1 MKIAR
6 VPTKKR
12 NIITLLILII
22 GLPLVVYASYQ
33 VVQLISN
40 ASADNQPRNVTIS
53 NVTTVSATITWTTD
67 SKTTGT
73 ATIKESGA
81 ELSPVLDTRGNT
93 KRYTHFIEFTD
104 LEPSTTYEFSIN
116 SGGTSYTSSGG
127 SSFTFE
133 TAPITADTP
142 TPNPV
147 YGSVSGVSTDDVLV
161 FAMLKDKTSYAV
173 SATMP
178 SGGNWIMDLSTFR
191 KISDGSLIISDTNTN
206 LVLIA
211 VTGTNQ
217 GGVLS
222 GSYSTLFDSN
232 GKLNT
237 THNFSMGENT
247 TLYSYFPES
256 SSQDST
262 EEDETPVVEEPE
274 EGEPK
279 EEIPVEE
286 PEQETDGRTF
296 RIVKDLQWEDMV
308 VSGVTNWPS
317 GEDTVKITNLTDTGF
332 TVVWVSAE
340 KEEGSIKYGTSA
352 SELTSTASDERDS
365 VTNKGKYYVHSVSLT
380 RLQPETKYYF
390 TVSSGDSTYDG
401 FNATTFDT
409 LSTPPSYVSITGVVD
424 NMPETGEGVLIAYIK
439 DGDSTGTT
447 GNSMPIST
455 VIDEDGKWI
464 LSVADSRSSDGS
476 EYYEY
481 TSSDTIYFSV
491 VSTIPAVSPVS
502 ASMNGITSKDV
513 DVSLEYSTSTT
524 VTKLSDY
531 GVI

>member
-40 ASADNQPRNVTIS
+40 ASADNQPRNVTIA

-67 SKTTGT
+67 SKTIGT
-73 ATIKESGA
+73 ATLKESGA
-81 ELSPVLDTRGNT
+81 ELSPVIDTRGNT
-93 KRYTHFIEFTD
+93 KRYTHYIEFTG
-104 LEPSTTYEFSIN
+104 LEPSKTYEFTIT
-116 SGGTSYTSSGG
+116 SGGTNYTSSGD

-142 TPNPV
+142 TPNPI

-161 FAMLKDKTSYAV
+161 FAMPKDKSSYAV

-211 VTGTNQ
+211 ITGTDQ
-217 GGVLS
+217 GSILS

-237 THNFSMGENT
+237 TQVFSIGENT
-247 TLYSYFPES
+247 TLYSYFPSS

-262 EEDETPVVEEPE
+262 EKEDTEEET
-274 EGEPK
+274 
-279 EEIPVEE
+279 PVEE
-286 PEQETDGRTF
+286 PEVETPTVEQEEETNGRTF
-296 RIVKDLQWEDMV
+296 RIVKDLEWQDMV
-308 VSGVTNWPS
+308 VSGVSNWPE

-332 TVVWVSAE
+332 TVVWVSKE
-340 KEEGSIKYGTSA
+340 KEEGSISYGTSA
-352 SELTSTASDERDS
+352 TALSNTASDERDG

-390 TVSSGDSTYDG
+390 TVSSGGNSYDG
-401 FNATTFDT
+401 FNTTTFAT
-409 LSTPPSYVSITGVVD
+409 LSTPPSYVSITGKVS
-424 NMPETGEGVLIAYIK
+424 NMPNTGEGVLVAYMK
-439 DGDSTGTT
+439 DGDSTGTS
-447 GNSMPIST
+447 GDSMPIST
-455 VIDEDGKWI
+455 VLDDDGKWI
-464 LSVADSRSSDGS
+464 LSIADSRSSDGS

-481 TSSDTIYFSV
+481 TSSDTMYLSV
-491 VSTIPAVSPVS
+491 LSTIPTASPVS
-502 ASMNGITSKDV
+502 VSMNGITSKDV
-513 DVSLEYSTSTT
+513 GVSLEYSTSTT
-524 VTKLSDY
+524 VSKLSDY

>member
-6 VPTKKR
+6 VPTQKR
-12 NIITLLILII
+12 NIITILILVL
-22 GLPLVVYASYQ
+22 GLPFVVFASYQ

-53 NVTTVSATITWTTD
+53 NITTVSATITWTTD

-73 ATIKESGA
+73 ATLKESGA
-81 ELSPVLDTRGNT
+81 ELSPVIDTRGNT

-104 LEPSTTYEFSIN
+104 LEPSTTYEFTIT
-116 SGGTSYTSSGG
+116 SGGTNYTSSGG
-127 SSFTFE
+127 SAFTFE

-161 FAMLKDKTSYAV
+161 FAILKDKTSYAV

-211 VTGTNQ
+211 VIGTGQ
-217 GGVLS
+217 GGILS
-222 GSYSTLFDSN
+222 GAYSTLFDSN
-232 GKLNT
+232 GKLNST
-237 THNFSMGENT
+237 QSFSIGSNT
-247 TLYSYFPES
+247 TLYSYFPTS
-256 SSQDST
+256 SSQDDT
-262 EEDETPVVEEPE
+262 EEETPVEEPE
-274 EGEPK
+274 EET
-279 EEIPVEE
+279 PVEE

-296 RIVKDLQWEDMV
+296 RIVKDLEWQDMV
-308 VSGVTNWPS
+308 VSGVTSWPA
-317 GEDTVKITNLTDTGF
+317 GEETVNITNLTDTGF
-332 TVVWVSAE
+332 TVVWVSEE
-340 KEEGSIKYGTSA
+340 KEEGSVSYGTSA
-352 SELTSTASDERDS
+352 AELSSTASDERDS
-365 VTNKGKYYVHSVSLT
+365 VTNKGEYYVHSVSLT

-390 TVSSGDSTYDG
+390 TVSSGDSSYDG
-401 FNATTFDT
+401 FNATTFAT
-409 LSTPPSYVSITGVVD
+409 LSTPPSYVSITGTVA
-424 NMPETGEGVLIAYIK
+424 NMPNTGEGVLIVYMK
-439 DGDSTGTT
+439 DGDSTGTA
-447 GNSMPIST
+447 GDSMPIST
-455 VIDEDGKWI
+455 VLDEDGKWI
-464 LSVADSRSSDGS
+464 LSIADSRSSDGS

-481 TSSDTIYFSV
+481 TSSDTMYFSV
-491 VSTIPAVSPVS
+491 VSTIPTVSPVS
-502 ASMNGITSKDV
+502 VSMNGITSKDV
-513 DVSLEYSTSTT
+513 DVPLEYSTSTT

>member
-6 VPTKKR
+6 LPTQKR
-12 NIITLLILII
+12 NIITLLVLII

-40 ASADNQPRNVTIS
+40 ASADTQPRNVTIS
-53 NVTTVSATITWTTD
+53 NITTVSATITWTTD
-67 SKTTGT
+67 SKTSGT
-73 ATIKESGA
+73 ATLKNG
-81 ELSPVLDTRGNT
+81 SPVLDTRGNT
-93 KRYTHFIEFTD
+93 KRNTHFIEFTG
-104 LEPSTTYEFSIN
+104 LEPSKTYEFTIT
-116 SGGTSYTSSGG
+116 SGGTNYSSSGG

-211 VTGTNQ
+211 VTGTDQ
-217 GGVLS
+217 GGILS
-222 GSYSTLFDSN
+222 GAYSTLFDSN
-232 GKLNT
+232 GKLNST
-237 THNFSMGENT
+237 QSFSIGSNT
-247 TLYSYFPES
+247 TLYSYFPTS
-256 SSQDST
+256 SSQNNT
-262 EEDETPVVEEPE
+262 EEETPVEEPE
-274 EGEPK
+274 EETPAEQP
-279 EEIPVEE
+279 EE
-286 PEQETDGRTF
+286 ETNGRTF
-296 RIVKDLQWEDMV
+296 RIVKDLEWQDMV
-308 VSGVTNWPS
+308 VSGVTSWPS
-317 GEDTVKITNLTDTGF
+317 GKDTVKTTNLTDTGF

-340 KEEGSIKYGTSA
+340 KEEGSVSYGTSA
-352 SELTSTASDERDS
+352 TALSSTASDERDS

-390 TVSSGDSTYDG
+390 AVSSGSNTYDG
-401 FNATTFDT
+401 FNATTFAT
-409 LSTPPSYVSITGVVD
+409 LSTPPSYVSITGTVS
-424 NMPETGEGVLIAYIK
+424 NMPDTGEGVLIAYMK
-439 DGDSTGTT
+439 DGDSTGTA
-447 GNSMPIST
+447 GDSMPIST
-455 VIDEDGKWI
+455 VLDEDGKWI
-464 LSVADSRSSDGS
+464 LSIADSRSSDGS

-481 TSSDTIYFSV
+481 TSSDTMYFSV
-491 VSTIPAVSPVS
+491 VSTIPTISPVS
-502 ASMNGITSKDV
+502 VSMNGITSKDV
-513 DVSLEYSTSTT
+513 DVPLEYSTSTT

>member
-6 VPTKKR
+6 LPNQKR
-12 NIITLLILII
+12 NIITILILVL
-22 GLPLVVYASYQ
+22 GLPLLVYASYQ

-40 ASADNQPRNVTIS
+40 ASADNQPRNVAIS
-53 NVTTVSATITWTTD
+53 NITTVSATITWTTD
-67 SKTTGT
+67 SKTIGT
-73 ATIKESGA
+73 ATLKESDA
-81 ELSPVLDTRGNT
+81 ELSPVIDTRGNT
-93 KRYTHFIEFTD
+93 KRYTHYIEFTD
-104 LEPSTTYEFSIN
+104 LEPSTTYEFTIT
-116 SGGTSYTSSGG
+116 SGGTNYTSSGG

-161 FAMLKDKTSYAV
+161 FAILKDKTSYAV

-217 GGVLS
+217 GALLS
-222 GSYSTLFDSN
+222 GAYSNLFDSN
-232 GKLNT
+232 GKVNT
-237 THNFSMGENT
+237 TQTLNIGENT
-247 TLYSYFPES
+247 TLYSYFPSS
-256 SSQDST
+256 SSQDTS
-262 EEDETPVVEEPE
+262 EEEEETPTEEPE
-274 EGEPK
+274 EEPT
-279 EEIPVEE
+279 EE

-296 RIVKDLQWEDMV
+296 RITKDLEWEDMV
-308 VSGVTNWPS
+308 VSGVTDWPA
-317 GEDTVKITNLTDTGF
+317 GEDTVEITNLTDTGF
-332 TVVWVSAE
+332 TIVWVSEE
-340 KEEGSIKYGTSA
+340 KEEGSISYGTSA
-352 SELTSTASDERDS
+352 SELSSTANDERDG
-365 VTNKGKYYVHSVSLT
+365 VTNKGSYYVHSVSLT

-390 TVSSGDSTYDG
+390 TVSSGDSAYDG
-401 FNATTFDT
+401 FTATTFAT
-409 LSTPPSYVSITGVVD
+409 LSTPPSYVSITGTVS
-424 NMPETGEGVLIAYIK
+424 NMPDTGEGVLIAYIK

-447 GNSMPIST
+447 GDSIPTST
-455 VIDEDGKWI
+455 VLDEDGKWI
-464 LSVADSRSSDGS
+464 LSIADSRSSDGS

-481 TSSDTIYFSV
+481 TSSDTMYFSV
-491 VSTIPAVSPVS
+491 MSTIPTVSPIGV
-502 ASMNGITSKDV
+502 SMNGITSKDV
-513 DVSLEYSTSTT
+513 DVPLEYSTSTT